1 MLEPLTDPFATEI
14 ARRALVEL
22 IVVGL
27 ACGPLAVWICLY
39 RRSYAAESIAH
50 AALPGLVIAS
60 LAGLPLVLGAAGG
73 LAAAALAIAL
83 AGRVRG
89 IGADVSVA
97 IVVTALIGLG
107 ALLALSDDAPAR
119 LGSLLFG
126 DPLAVSGD
134 DIAISA
140 GLTAVV
146 AAALAALHRP
156 LALACFD
163 PVAAGSLGV
172 SNSAMAALLLVI
184 LALTTLVAV
193 EALGNLLVVAL
204 LIAPGATALRLTS
217 RLGHAIAIAIGV
229 AIVAGVGGLY
239 VSHYLELAA
248 GASIALVA
256 VLLFGLSLPFGSRT
270 GGRAASGG
278 SAVEAVGAAA

>member
-1 MLEPLTDPFATEI
+1 MLDPFTDPFATEI
-14 ARRALVEL
+14 ARRALIEL
-22 IVVGL
+22 VIVGF

-60 LAGLPLVLGAAGG
+60 LAGVPLVLGAAGG
-73 LAAAALAIAL
+73 LAGAAVAIAL

-89 IGADVSVA
+89 IGPDVSVA
-97 IVVTALIGLG
+97 IVVTTLIGLG
-107 ALLALSDDAPAR
+107 ALMALSEESPVR

-126 DPLAVSGD
+126 DPLAVSSGD
-134 DIAISA
+134 VAVSA
-140 GLTAVV
+140 ALAAVV
-146 AAALAALHRP
+146 ASLLVALHRP
-156 LALACFD
+156 LAIACFD
-163 PVAAGSLGV
+163 PVAAPSLGV
-172 SNSAMAALLLVI
+172 VPAIAAGALLVV

-217 RLGHAIAIAIGV
+217 RLGPALALAAVLAV
-229 AIVAGVGGLY
+229 AAGVGGLY

-248 GASIALVA
+248 GASIAIVA
-256 VLLFGLSLPFGSRT
+256 VGLFALCLPFGL
-270 GGRAASGG
+270 RAAAAPARG
-278 SAVEAVGAAA
+278 SAVEAAGTAG